1 MGVVGYL
8 DPGSGS
14 LIAATAAAG
23 LAGMS
28 VAAKAMWSKGTGRL
42 KRNKGDDAGQA
53 ESIEAGAADLTDP
66 QTGPAVEL
74 D

>member
-1 MGVVGYL
+1 MGVLAYL

-23 LAGMS
+23 LAGVG
-28 VAAKAMWSKGTGRL
+28 VAAKAMWSKQTSRFRKSGSE
-42 KRNKGDDAGQA
+42 DAA
-53 ESIEAGAADLTDP
+53 DEAGEAAEVDEHVHDH
-66 QTGPAVEL
+66 